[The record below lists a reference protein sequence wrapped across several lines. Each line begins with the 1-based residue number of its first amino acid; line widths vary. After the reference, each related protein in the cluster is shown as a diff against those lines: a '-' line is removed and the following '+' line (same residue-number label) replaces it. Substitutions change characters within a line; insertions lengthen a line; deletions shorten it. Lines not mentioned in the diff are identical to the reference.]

1 MKTQEKIIEEIKQL
15 TEEEQ
20 IKLLE
25 YIHSLK
31 TKSQSSLP
39 SKIWEAYLESEQERE
54 EVYQRLAN
62 S

>member
-15 TEEEQ
+15 TEEEL
-20 IKLLE
+20 INLLE
-25 YIHSLK
+25 YIQSLK
-31 TKSQSSLP
+31 IKSQYSLKD
-39 SKIWEAYLESEQERE
+39 KIWEAYLESEQERE